1 MNLHTSLCGA
11 QSFCV
16 GEDSNSVEVGVNIMI
31 IRRPCMQKL
40 QLVATLLTHTNYNN
54 NNGTIVTNRMRMKIY
69 THGHTYTSK
78 ARS

>member
-31 IRRPCMQKL
+31 IRRPCMQKQ
-40 QLVATLLTHTNYNN
+40 QLVATLLTLTNYN
-54 NNGTIVTNRMRMKIY
+54 NNGTIVYNKQDEDEEN
-69 THGHTYTSK
+69 
-78 ARS
+78 A